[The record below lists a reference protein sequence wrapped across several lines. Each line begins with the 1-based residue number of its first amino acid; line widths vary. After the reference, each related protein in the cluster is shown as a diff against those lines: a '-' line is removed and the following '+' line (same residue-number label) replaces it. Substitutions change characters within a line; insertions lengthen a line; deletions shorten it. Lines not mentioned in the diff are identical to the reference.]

1 MEKNI
6 LVSVIIPT
14 YNRIAFVEEAIISV
28 INQTYQNIEII
39 IVDDNANKPEIRKSI
54 KNIVNKY
61 PQCVL
66 ISNEKNLGGALCR
79 NEGIKVANGELI
91 SFLDD
96 DDFYEATRIE
106 KVVEKFKLSKNMRVG
121 IIYTFCNVWS
131 ENQKKVIRR
140 FCIEP
145 SSNPLFKHMCNCL
158 CATSQWTIPKH
169 VFNEV
174 GMFEDA
180 LCKQDSIMLL
190 KILGADY
197 KALCVDE
204 CLSYFRDHDN
214 ERISENYHR
223 HLVGEVNLLNWL
235 RKYYHKLNTKQIS
248 IVEANASRRIL
259 YQYSGMRNYSLAFK
273 EFINIIKNTGLL
285 GLSLNDILLL
295 FAPPKFYQYI
305 KHKIEYI
312 YNKINF

>member
-96 DDFYEATRIE
+96 
-106 KVVEKFKLSKNMRVG
+106 
-121 IIYTFCNVWS
+121 
-131 ENQKKVIRR
+131 
-140 FCIEP
+140 
-145 SSNPLFKHMCNCL
+145 
-158 CATSQWTIPKH
+158 
-169 VFNEV
+169 
-174 GMFEDA
+174 
-180 LCKQDSIMLL
+180 
-190 KILGADY
+190 
-197 KALCVDE
+197 
-204 CLSYFRDHDN
+204 
-214 ERISENYHR
+214 
-223 HLVGEVNLLNWL
+223 
-235 RKYYHKLNTKQIS
+235 
-248 IVEANASRRIL
+248 
-259 YQYSGMRNYSLAFK
+259 
-273 EFINIIKNTGLL
+273 
-285 GLSLNDILLL
+285 
-295 FAPPKFYQYI
+295 APY
-305 KHKIEYI
+305 
-312 YNKINF
+312 